1 MNADL
6 LTDRFTLQ
14 RREMVEEQL
23 RRRGIEDEAVLRAM
37 SKVPRHLFVAPEYA
51 EQAYED
57 HPIPIGEGQTI
68 SQPYIVA
75 SMLAS
80 LSLNPS
86 DVVLEIGTGS
96 GYQTALL
103 AEIVQ
108 QVYSIERLPELAE
121 SAKKILDELD
131 YKNATVIVGDGT
143 TGLPDFAPFDAIIVS
158 AAAPGIPQPL
168 FDQLREAGRMIIPV
182 GPSQAQDLL
191 LISKQDGLPVTHKL
205 EACRFVPLI
214 GEEGYKAGW

>member
-6 LTDRFTLQ
+6 LTDRYTLQ

-108 QVYSIERLPELAE
+108 QVYSIERLPELA
-121 SAKKILDELD
+121 
-131 YKNATVIVGDGT
+131 
-143 TGLPDFAPFDAIIVS
+143 
-158 AAAPGIPQPL
+158 
-168 FDQLREAGRMIIPV
+168 
-182 GPSQAQDLL
+182 
-191 LISKQDGLPVTHKL
+191 
-205 EACRFVPLI
+205 
-214 GEEGYKAGW
+214 